1 MKWYLMAWQ
10 GFADFKGRSR
20 RAEFWTFVLAN
31 SVMIAVLS
39 LAMIGFGVVKEPAI
53 GASCGMIAAA
63 FALAVVLPSLAC
75 TVRRLHD
82 TGKTGWWSVLWFIPV
97 AGELVLLVMLAMDGT
112 RGSNRYGPD
121 PKLAPLPTSIG

>member
-10 GFADFKGRSR
+10 GFADFQGRSR
-20 RAEFWTFVLAN
+20 RAEFWTFALAN
-31 SVMIAVLS
+31 FVIISVLS
-39 LAMIGFGVVKEPAI
+39 LAMIGFGVVKEPVI
-53 GASCGMIAAA
+53 GASSGMIAAA
-63 FALAVVLPSLAC
+63 YALAVALPSLAC

-97 AGELVLLVMLAMDGT
+97 AGEIVLMVMLAMDGT

-121 PKLAPLPTSIG
+121 PKLASLPASIG